1 MTVGLSKTILP
12 ICKPTSRVK
21 IRESKQPRI
30 HYSMHCIN
38 SKLSEKERIGTID
51 KGFTCLAAQTT
62 QRLALEG
69 LEDYPMSACLN

>member
-1 MTVGLSKTILP
+1 
-12 ICKPTSRVK
+12 
-21 IRESKQPRI
+21 
-30 HYSMHCIN
+30 MHCIN